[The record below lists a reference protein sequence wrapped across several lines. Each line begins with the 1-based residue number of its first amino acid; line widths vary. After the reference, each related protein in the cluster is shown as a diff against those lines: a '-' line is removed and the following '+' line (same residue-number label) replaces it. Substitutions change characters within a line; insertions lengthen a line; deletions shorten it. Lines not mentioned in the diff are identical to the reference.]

1 MELYFY
7 DKKKMAFLRHEGD
20 CRLRLRRARRGTSSV
35 PTPEWKVGEKIRRRT
50 SKCLKNYYNFIKR
63 VEFFS
68 VLRKQN
74 SFGTVFEATMFGTV
88 LGNYLTTSGK
98 SLLGGRCV
106 PVGHRRHTASI
117 SGY

>member
-1 MELYFY
+1 MPVGMELYFY
-7 DKKKMAFLRHEGD
+7 DG
-20 CRLRLRRARRGTSSV
+20 GTSSV

-88 LGNYLTTSGK
+88 IRKLFNHLWQKLTRG
-98 SLLGGRCV
+98 
-106 PVGHRRHTASI
+106 
-117 SGY
+117 